1 MRYLK
6 ETEVEIT
13 AGGDLM
19 GDPGLQGRSQED
31 LDRFLREQEQRQIWE
46 EIQRNAAK

>member
-6 ETEVEIT
+6 EAEVEIT
-13 AGGDLM
+13 AGGV
-19 GDPGLQGRSQED
+19 PGEPQMPGQSQDD